1 MEHWEPKEFVEA
13 TGGPL
18 SALRK
23 ALSAAAPALG
33 RYFGGEDEA
42 GPWKDYPQLVKGEQ
56 AVDVE
61 AMKVGG
67 SGSRRAM
74 GGVTVARE
82 TVRETQVM
90 RMTCPGHGATKQTKE
105 PRAA

>member
-13 TGGPL
+13 TGGGPL

-82 TVRETQVM
+82 TVRET
-90 RMTCPGHGATKQTKE
+90 
-105 PRAA
+105 